1 MIHARA
7 HNQSG
12 SVAPLMIGLF
22 LIVATLTAVVIDA
35 SAGYLQRHQLN
46 SIADSAALVA
56 TDGLA
61 SEQLYLAGVQ
71 AQLTIDPDV
80 ARARVNDYLRRSG
93 AVERFPGLTWRM
105 STTATSVTVVVAAPL
120 QLPLGVPG
128 IASSAPVRA
137 AATASVQVVP

>member
-1 MIHARA
+1 MTPTRT
-7 HNQSG
+7 HNQVG

-61 SEQLYLAGVQ
+61 NEQLYTAGVQ
-71 AQLTIDPDV
+71 AQLTIDPTV
-80 ARARVNDYLRRSG
+80 ARVRVNDYLRRSG
-93 AVERFPGLTWRM
+93 ATERFPGLTWRM
-105 STTATSVTVVVAAPL
+105 STTATSVTVVVSAPL

-128 IASSAPVRA
+128 IASSAPVRTS
-137 AATASVQVVP
+137 ATASVQVVP